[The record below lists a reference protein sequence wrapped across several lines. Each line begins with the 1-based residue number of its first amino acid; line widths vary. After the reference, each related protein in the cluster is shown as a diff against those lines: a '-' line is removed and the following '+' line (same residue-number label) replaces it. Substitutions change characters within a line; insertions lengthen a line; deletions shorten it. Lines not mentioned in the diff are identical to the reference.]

1 MANTRSTDNFGL
13 DKELKEKEEAKR
25 DLAMEAKVQAF
36 LEQLSGR
43 KLSGGFLESLKD
55 GQILCLAMNK
65 VKPGVIT
72 NMSTSGKPFSQMENI
87 AAFLKCCRTELHM
100 SEHDLFTTPDL
111 FDERSPVNV
120 CSGIVAFSR
129 AASKQ
134 GFAGPSIAPKESS
147 PLAAVKRWSLSAR
160 NSGVSLLNMGSSG
173 VMDKSHIHID
183 RSRNITFGADATGK
197 AVGSADVTKLSMGSA
212 GVMDKQHTH
221 IDRSRNVTFGADA
234 SGKAVGSADVTKL
247 AMGSAGTM
255 DKSHTHIDRS
265 RNVTFGAD
273 ATRALPAK
281 A

>member
-1 MANTRSTDNFGL
+1 MANTRSADMFGL

-25 DLAMEAKVQAF
+25 DAAMEAKAQAF

-43 KLSGGFLESLKD
+43 KFSGGFLESLKD

-65 VKPGVIT
+65 VKPGAIS
-72 NMSTSGKPFSQMENI
+72 NISTSNKPFQQMENI
-87 AAFLKCCRTELHM
+87 AAFLKCCRTELRM

-147 PLAAVKRWSLSAR
+147 PLATAKRWSLNVR
-160 NSGVSLLNMGSSG
+160 NSGVSLLNMGS
-173 VMDKSHIHID
+173 
-183 RSRNITFGADATGK
+183 
-197 AVGSADVTKLSMGSA
+197 A
-212 GVMDKQHTH
+212 GVMDNNHTH

-234 SGKAVGSADVTKL
+234 AGKSQGSQPTKL
-247 AMGSAGTM
+247 SLGSTGVM
-255 DKSHTHIDRS
+255 DKNHVVIDRS

-273 ATRALPAK
+273 ATRPLPTK